1 MCILNQCH
9 GRVKA
14 LHFVQ
19 YFIEWKFDKVGLSSN
34 KTVVIVSYLSPLFGQ
49 HNSFIENSKV
59 SKSDMYI

>member
-1 MCILNQCH
+1 MCILNQWL
-9 GRVKA
+9 GWVKA

-19 YFIEWKFDKVGLSSN
+19 YFIEWKFDKVGLSLN
-34 KTVVIVSYLSPLFGQ
+34 KTVVIVSNFNPLFGQ